1 MRDNTSRKKIAAVV
15 VAILVILYM
24 GPLVGVSLAAVAGLA
39 GEGITGVLPFLLM
52 YALIGGAVIVGV
64 LLALAQRLKEIDG
77 GEEEDA
83 KKYWG
88 PEKPAEEGRSP
99 GRGPVR
105 IAPGG
110 VCGLLHRAVLYP
122 GPAPVGGDFVR
133 GPGRSQRTA
142 HGGGAGGTETKIS

>member
-39 GEGITGVLPFLLM
+39 GEGMTGVLAFLLVF
-52 YALIGGAVIVGV
+52 ALIGGAVIVGV

-83 KKYWG
+83 KKY
-88 PEKPAEEGRSP
+88 
-99 GRGPVR
+99 
-105 IAPGG
+105 
-110 VCGLLHRAVLYP
+110 
-122 GPAPVGGDFVR
+122 
-133 GPGRSQRTA
+133 
-142 HGGGAGGTETKIS
+142 

>member
-39 GEGITGVLPFLLM
+39 GEGMLCVLPFLL
-52 YALIGGAVIVGV
+52 LLAVLGCGLIVGV

-83 KKYWG
+83 KKY
-88 PEKPAEEGRSP
+88 
-99 GRGPVR
+99 
-105 IAPGG
+105 
-110 VCGLLHRAVLYP
+110 
-122 GPAPVGGDFVR
+122 
-133 GPGRSQRTA
+133 
-142 HGGGAGGTETKIS
+142 